1 MGIGVGRIKWSR
13 KGWRRRVQGETA
25 GIEEDAWG
33 GIETYYNENFLQ
45 PMRVILVRTLNN
57 GGYGVSAGHP

>member
-1 MGIGVGRIKWSR
+1 MGRIKWSR

-25 GIEEDAWG
+25 GIEEDTWG

-57 GGYGVSAGHP
+57 GGYRVSAGHP